1 MATGLDISW
10 IGALCGL
17 ALAIIL
23 ILFKLAPTYS
33 LILGAIVGAFIGGA
47 NFTETI
53 TILVSGTQ
61 SVQGTVIRII
71 AAGVFAG
78 VMMESGA
85 AETIAKFI
93 VDKLGGTKAM
103 LSLALATMIIT
114 AVGVFIP
121 VAVLI
126 VAPIALSVAN
136 KMGYS
141 KIAVLVALSGGGKA
155 GNIIS
160 PNPNTI
166 AAAGGFELDVNQVM
180 IGGLI
185 PAIFGVVVT
194 VILAS
199 LIKYKGTKVTDEE
212 AEELEKANVS
222 NLPALSKALITPI
235 IAIVLLMISPIGS
248 MLGMDV
254 LTKLNID
261 SLFIL
266 PFAAVVGTLTLGKK
280 DKLLD
285 YCTAGLNRMTPT
297 ILIIIGAG
305 AIGGLITASD
315 LPTQVVALVESSGI
329 SGTFLAPIAG
339 TLMAAATASTS
350 TGVILATGSFSEAI
364 LNTGVA
370 PIAAAVMTHT
380 GATVIDHLPH
390 GTYFHVTRNAMNM
403 SMADRM
409 KVVGYESI
417 VGLTMTIV
425 AIILYGFIL

>member
-1 MATGLDISW
+1 MAASIDISW
-10 IGALCGL
+10 VGALLGL

-23 ILFKLAPTYS
+23 ILFRLAPTYS

-47 NFTETI
+47 NFSEVVS
-53 TILVSGTQ
+53 ILVSGTQ

-85 AETIAKFI
+85 AESIAKAI
-93 VDKLGGTKAM
+93 VEKLGGTKAM

-126 VAPIALSVAN
+126 VAPIALSVGN

-141 KIAVLVALSGGGKA
+141 KIALLVALSGGGKA

-166 AAAGGFELDVNQVM
+166 AAAGGFDLDVNQVM
-180 IGGLI
+180 IGGFV
-185 PAIFGVVVT
+185 PAVFGVVVT
-194 VILAS
+194 VIIAS
-199 LIKYKGTKVTDEE
+199 IIKYKGTKVSDEE
-212 AEELEKANVS
+212 AAELEKAS
-222 NLPALSKALITPI
+222 STNLPALSKALVTPI
-235 IAIVLLMISPIGS
+235 IAIVLLMMSPIGS
-248 MLGMDV
+248 MLGIDA
-254 LTKLNID
+254 LAELKID

-266 PFAAVVGTLTLGKK
+266 PFAGLVGTIALGKRK
-280 DKLLD
+280 QFLD
-285 YCTAGLNRMTPT
+285 FSTSGLNKMTPT

-305 AIGGLITASD
+305 AIGGLITSSD
-315 LPTQVVALVESSGI
+315 LPAQVVSLVETSGI

-339 TLMAAATASTS
+339 ILMAAATASTS
-350 TGVILATGSFSEAI
+350 TGVILATGSFSDAI
-364 LNTGVA
+364 LETGVA
-370 PIAAAVMTHT
+370 PLSAAVMTHA

-403 SMADRM
+403 SMKERM

-425 AIILYGFIL
+425 AVILFGFIL

>member
-1 MATGLDISW
+1 MTPLVISW
-10 IGALCGL
+10 VGALIGL
-17 ALAIIL
+17 LLAILL

-47 NFTETI
+47 DFAQAVSI
-53 TILVSGTQ
+53 VISGTQ
-61 SVQGTVIRII
+61 SVMGTVVRII

-85 AETIAKFI
+85 AESIAKTI

-126 VAPIALSVAN
+126 VAPIALSVGN

-141 KIAVLVALSGGGKA
+141 KVALLVALSGGGKA

-166 AAAGGFELDVNQVM
+166 AAAGGYKLDVNQVM
-180 IGGLI
+180 LGGLV
-185 PAIFGVVVT
+185 PAICGVIVA
-194 VILAS
+194 VIIAS
-199 LIKYKGTKVTDEE
+199 MIKYKGTKVTDEE
-212 AEELEKANVS
+212 AAELDKVS
-222 NLPALSKALITPI
+222 TTNLPSLAKALVTPA
-235 IAIVLLMISPIGS
+235 IAIVLLMISPVGS
-248 MLGMDV
+248 MLGLDA
-254 LTKLNID
+254 LAKLKID
-261 SLFIL
+261 SLYIL
-266 PFAAVVGTLTLGKK
+266 PFAGIVGSLALGKRK
-280 DKLLD
+280 KILE
-285 YCTAGLNRMTPT
+285 YCSSGLNRMTPT

-305 AIGGLITASD
+305 AIGGLITASS
-315 LPTQVVALVESSGI
+315 LPSQVVSLVQASGL

-339 TLMAAATASTS
+339 ILMAAATASTS
-350 TGVILATGSFSEAI
+350 TGVILATGSFSNAI

-370 PIAAAVMTHT
+370 PLSAAVMTHA

-390 GTYFHVTRNAMNM
+390 GTYFHVTRNAMGM
-403 SMADRM
+403 SMKDRM
-409 KVVGYESI
+409 QVVMYESM

-425 AIILYGFIL
+425 AVILYGFIL